1 MCLKKQKQYKPKWL
15 VSIEEK
21 KNYTILP
28 FACKGEKYLCSFYFH
43 MIIRNIIQF
52 QYSEMCDFILIAFLF
67 WFGLTLSQSYRIH
80 LGFFCS
86 SHLSCFWFGCCYSF
100 LQLFGRTDAHSPI
113 ATAAAKK
120 EKNSAGKQNL
130 IKTYNQFR
138 LINTKRF
145 V

>member
-1 MCLKKQKQYKPKWL
+1 MIGFNWRKKKLYHSTVCMQRRKIFVFVLFSHDYQKHN
-15 VSIEEK
+15 SIS
-21 KNYTILP
+21 I
-28 FACKGEKYLCSFYFH
+28 FRDVRFH
-43 MIIRNIIQF
+43 LDCI
-52 QYSEMCDFILIAFLF
+52 FILVWSDAVTII
-67 WFGLTLSQSYRIH
+67 SYSPW
-80 LGFFCS
+80 FFCS

-130 IKTYNQFR
+130 IKTYNQFL